1 MISLIVNGV
10 KYSVPQ
16 TATPA
21 ELVDH
26 LGLTGKKIALER
38 NGAVIPR
45 SQFTESLF
53 QELDK
58 VEIITAV
65 GGG

>member
-10 KYSVPQ
+10 KYSFPQ
-16 TATPA
+16 TTTPS

-38 NGAVIPR
+38 NGDVIPR
-45 SQFTESLF
+45 SQFAESLF
-53 QELDK
+53 QESDR